1 MTAAIHEDNGSLLAA
16 PPGFPS
22 PARATRYRQLL
33 DDIVTGAGHPPP
45 CVPRFAL
52 PRPSAWSYGLLRGAA
67 SPTQVETWA
76 PGVVFGGYIGCLV
89 DQFAGLVMLSVLPD
103 GAAFLTASIHID
115 LHTPI
120 RPGEAGITARVLALA
135 AREATVAVELD
146 QDGRITSRA
155 TVTQVL
161 RNTARNTPAG
171 TARNTPAGTAR
182 NTPASSARNTPAS
195 SARNTP
201 ASTARNTADRRA
213 T

>member
-1 MTAAIHEDNGSLLAA
+1 MIAATHGANGGSLLAA
-16 PPGFPS
+16 PAGFPG

-52 PRPSAWSYGLLRGAA
+52 PRPSAWSYGVLRGAA

-103 GAAFLTASIHID
+103 GATFLTASIHID

-120 RPGEAGITARVLALA
+120 RPGETGITARVLALA
-135 AREATVAVELD
+135 AREATVVVDLD
-146 QDGRITSRA
+146 QDGQTTSRA

-161 RNTARNTPAG
+161 RNTVRSTVKNTVG
-171 TARNTPAGTAR
+171 
-182 NTPASSARNTPAS
+182 
-195 SARNTP
+195 
-201 ASTARNTADRRA
+201 NTADGRA